1 MQRLFRVQ
9 EKDYKEALAD
19 EHYTIVICAWMP
31 FGADWTSD
39 IRKKVRPQP
48 LIRNRGRTLRHDW
61 HFCRSTLVT
70 RMCLPRSCPCR
81 AQQASVLE
89 YILIGHTGDGLNGDP
104 LRTWGYRKHH
114 YDPDDDGGDDDDEG
128 VHKEGYL
135 PPEER
140 EHVKDGFDR
149 VDLPHLS
156 KWQLCRFDN
165 VDACSGQVVV
175 PSHSSHF

>member
-1 MQRLFRVQ
+1 LERSPLILPKGEEHILIDAVDNSERPMQRLFRVQ

-39 IRKKVRPQP
+39 IRKK
-48 LIRNRGRTLRHDW
+48 
-61 HFCRSTLVT
+61 
-70 RMCLPRSCPCR
+70 
-81 AQQASVLE
+81 ASVLE

-165 VDACSGQVVV
+165 VDACSGQMG
-175 PSHSSHF
+175 SSRTTSFRRAPPLLL